1 MDNTEV
7 IAKLEVLSSKL
18 DDINKN
24 LKPTRWKLFVQ
35 GLWRA
40 VGYLIGIIITVAL
53 LGWMLKLIGVIPLFQ
68 DIATKLGSILEHYY
82 K

>member
-18 DDINKN
+18 DDINKS

-40 VGYLIGIIITVAL
+40 IGYLIGIVVAVAL
-53 LGWMLKLIGVIPLFQ
+53 LGWMLKLIGVIPMFQ
-68 DIATKLGSILEHYY
+68 EISGKLTSILNNYY